1 MIGAGGWGGGPTATQ
16 TSAAAGLPFAGVPSE
31 LEEGARRI
39 LAEEP
44 EHPDPEIAFDPVH
57 RPTRRL
63 DLRRLFLPRWPAVVA
78 ALTLLVA
85 ETLTSLAGPMLTQ
98 VAIDHGVVARDRQVL
113 IAVVVV
119 YLASVVANVVF
130 TRLRVIVAGRLG
142 ENVMYDVRVGVFS
155 HLQRLSLD
163 YYTTEKAGVVM
174 SRMTS
179 DTEALAILVQ
189 EGFVN
194 LLVQLLTVV
203 VVTIVLFTYD
213 VGLAVLVLGIV
224 VPPLLGLTF
233 WFRTASER
241 GYNAVRD
248 RIAGLLADLSEN
260 LAGVRVVTASNRRG
274 LNVSHHRAVVA
285 DYRDANLYTA
295 RVGAV
300 YGPVT
305 EAVGV
310 VAQAAVLL
318 VGGWMV
324 LDGTIQLGVLAA
336 FVLYVTTFFAP
347 IQQLV
352 QLYTTYQQG
361 QAGLRKLDEIMATA
375 PSVQERPDAVDLP
388 PVDGEIILDD
398 VTFSYVPSVP
408 VLRDVDLRIPAGE
421 TFALVGETGAGKSTI
436 AKLIARLH
444 DVDDGRVLIDGHDVR
459 DVTLHSLHS
468 QLGVVPQ
475 EPYLFGGT
483 VRDNLAFAR
492 PGLPDAELLEA
503 VHLVGLDE
511 LIDELPDGIDTVV
524 HERGTSLS
532 AGERQLLALGRAFLA
547 QPRVLVLDEATSS
560 LDLASEQ
567 RIERAL
573 DVLLQGRTAVLIAH
587 RLSTARKADRI
598 AVVDDGRIV
607 ELGSHDELV
616 ALGGLYAAMW
626 AQWQEHA

>member
-233 WFRTASER
+233 WFRAASER

-388 PVDGEIILDD
+388 PVEGEIVLDD

-408 VLRDVDLRIPAGE
+408 VLRDVDIRIPAGE

-626 AQWQEHA
+626 AQWQEHS